1 MPRDRDMVLVSIKT
15 VIRVADIQFAKPVK
29 KLSQC
34 QFYAESQ
41 SEDFDF
47 CCWYYLTT
55 QLVT

>member
-1 MPRDRDMVLVSIKT
+1 MVLVSIKT